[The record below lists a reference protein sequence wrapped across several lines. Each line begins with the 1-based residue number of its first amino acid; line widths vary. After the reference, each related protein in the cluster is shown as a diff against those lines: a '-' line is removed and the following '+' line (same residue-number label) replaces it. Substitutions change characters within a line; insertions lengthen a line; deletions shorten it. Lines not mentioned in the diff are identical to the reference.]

1 MKSIKIGYLFVASMN
16 GLSERADYLYVKNQ
30 AIGKGIW

>member
-1 MKSIKIGYLFVASMN
+1 MKILEAGRFFVESIDKK
-16 GLSERADYLYVKNQ
+16 SERADYLYVKNQ